1 MMTLIIAAAAAA
13 QTPAATTPAP
23 ATPATQHAQH
33 QGKAAGEHKG
43 MDCCKDCCKDM
54 AVKHKGQRAE
64 HEGHSGH

>member
-13 QTPAATTPAP
+13 QTPAAPAP
-23 ATPATQHAQH
+23 ATPATQHTQH

-54 AVKHKGQRAE
+54 ARKHEGQRSE